1 MQTIYYLRNMK
12 DNIDSKNIGNR
23 KFIIELRFEPKVSML
38 DKKGAIVELIEKAKP
53 FNIFHWEIGQGEVT
67 IRDHENKEDTSNTI
81 IVTFNRFNFI
91 SNKINS
97 IEEFYSKF
105 EKIYNAIT
113 TALGDLVI
121 KRIGCRIIG
130 TYKVKSSDYNTI
142 LNKFKNSFP
151 SKFFIDK
158 YPAKDF
164 LFNLVYEN
172 GMYQIGPLNQEDDFY
187 DREFRNKDRVQ
198 HVGIAI
204 DTDNYLTNELKNIN
218 DKSLIKDIYTLSLSV
233 EKDLFVNLA
242 DF

>member
-67 IRDHENKEDTSNTI
+67 IRDHENKEETSNTI

-164 LFNLVYEN
+164 FCNSGKLLLVPYTK
-172 GMYQIGPLNQEDDFY
+172 DF
-187 DREFRNKDRVQ
+187 
-198 HVGIAI
+198 GII
-204 DTDNYLTNELKNIN
+204 TR
-218 DKSLIKDIYTLSLSV
+218 
-233 EKDLFVNLA
+233 F
-242 DF
+242 

>member
-1 MQTIYYLRNMK
+1 MK

-67 IRDHENKEDTSNTI
+67 IRDHENKEETSNTI

-105 EKIYNAIT
+105 EKIYNA
-113 TALGDLVI
+113 
-121 KRIGCRIIG
+121 IIG